1 MIFVILVLY
10 GIVAG
15 FFISKRKMKISQA
28 VIPMIAFAILS
39 CIALGHNHTVSLIS
53 EANDGI
59 GISNFLA
66 KLLLPAEGW
75 TKELFL
81 SKFELYLV
89 ISIVLIILYLLFVI
103 VEKVKSDVKE

>member
-1 MIFVILVLY
+1 MIFVILVVY
-10 GIVAG
+10 GIIGG
-15 FFISKRKMKISQA
+15 FFISKRKMKMSQA

-39 CIALGHNHTVSLIS
+39 CVALGQNHTVSLIS

-66 KLLLPAEGW
+66 KFLLPAEGW

-81 SKFELYLV
+81 SKFELYLG
-89 ISIVLIILYLLFVI
+89 ISIVLIILYFIFVI
-103 VEKVKSDVKE
+103 VEKVKSDVKG

>member
-1 MIFVILVLY
+1 M
-10 GIVAG
+10 
-15 FFISKRKMKISQA
+15 S
-28 VIPMIAFAILS
+28 
-39 CIALGHNHTVSLIS
+39 LGLNHTVSLIS

-66 KLLLPAEGW
+66 KFLLPAEGW

-89 ISIVLIILYLLFVI
+89 ISLVLIILYFIFVL
-103 VEKVKSDVKE
+103 VETVKSDVKE

>member
-15 FFISKRKMKISQA
+15 FFRSKRNIKLSQA
-28 VIPMIAFAILS
+28 VIPMLAFAILS
-39 CIALGHNHTVSLIS
+39 CVALGHNHTVSLIS

-81 SKFELYLV
+81 SKFKLYLV
-89 ISIVLIILYLLFVI
+89 ISPVLIILYFIFVI
-103 VEKVKSDVKE
+103 VEKVKSDVK

>member
-10 GIVAG
+10 GFIAG
-15 FFISKRKMKISQA
+15 FLISKRKIKSSQA
-28 VIPMIAFAILS
+28 VIPMMAFAILS
-39 CIALGHNHTVSLIS
+39 CVALGHNHTVSLIS

-66 KLLLPAEGW
+66 KLLLPGEGW

-81 SKFELYLV
+81 STFELYLG
-89 ISIVLIILYLLFVI
+89 ISIVLIILYFILAF
-103 VEKVKSDVKE
+103 VEKVKSDVKA